1 MRHLVV
7 GCSGVPSSRPVTQV
21 PHSSSTAVRFS
32 RCVIC
37 VLQPLPPLDPR
48 IFGARTTSTC
58 DVGVCNERRQT
69 VCTEPFRL
77 GNAAHRRD
85 ALRVRN
91 AAFLIAIWA
100 ATLPAAGPC
109 PGWPGAAL
117 HHERGRLVETQIEGY
132 TGASDSRS
140 AFILFRH
147 PDEPYLVQCRASY
160 DVSRTPSVTLNCYKL
175 Q

>member
-91 AAFLIAIWA
+91 AAFLIAIWGQLPYRLQVHVRDGRVRLYTTNGA
-100 ATLPAAGPC
+100 DWSKRRSKATPARRTAGRRSSYS
-109 PGWPGAAL
+109 GI
-117 HHERGRLVETQIEGY
+117 RT
-132 TGASDSRS
+132 SRIS
-140 AFILFRH
+140 CNAVR
-147 PDEPYLVQCRASY
+147 VM
-160 DVSRTPSVTLNCYKL
+160 T
-175 Q
+175 